1 MAGDLKRLYPV
12 RVAPISLQTKK
23 FRHAPTHTQKYTLTQ
38 IPVCTHSFMHT
49 GTDNNIGYISN
60 IQISAY
66 KKAHTHQHTRT
77 CMHTHFHQQTER
89 LRKGEEREKN
99 NSGPT

>member
-23 FRHAPTHTQKYTLTQ
+23 FRHAPTHAHKYTLTH
-38 IPVCTHSFMHT
+38 IPVQYAHIHSCTQAQIIVQT
-49 GTDNNIGYISN
+49 NWTN

-66 KKAHTHQHTRT
+66 KKALTQART
-77 CMHTHFHQQTER
+77 FTNKQTD
-89 LRKGEEREKN
+89 
-99 NSGPT
+99 